1 MTSSAGKTSIL
12 GTVEVNGEK
21 LFALKF
27 NESRNMEWMDKV
39 FLAKFDEKENTV
51 ERLLP
56 YEGDKHFFEDELAE
70 IENYKMQTLEK
81 RMEVNCC

>member
-39 FLAKFDEKENTV
+39 FLAKFDETENTV
-51 ERLLP
+51 EKLIP
-56 YEGDKHFFEDELAE
+56 YEGDKHFFENELAE
-70 IENYKMQTLEK
+70 IEDYKMQALAK
-81 RMEVNCC
+81 KMKV